1 MPDPTASRL
10 LLLVCVARSMPGR
23 QQFEGFVGAGLK
35 EVPGV
40 RGAQVTAR
48 LDLDTPEAP
57 AGWQRFPLVS
67 GTETFGV
74 VDLWIDDPN
83 QFAPCADDLRNAMN
97 LLALEL
103 ERRAMAAALEDA
115 QAALER
121 AYDEMDGMTEEQSGR
136 STRSWG

>member
-1 MPDPTASRL
+1 
-10 LLLVCVARSMPGR
+10 MPGR

-40 RGAQVTAR
+40 GRAQVTAR
-48 LDLDTPEAP
+48 LDIGTPEPP

-74 VDLWIDDPN
+74 VDFRIDDPE
-83 QFAPCADDLRNAMN
+83 QFAPYADDLRNAMN

-115 QAALER
+115 QTALER
-121 AYDEMDGMTEEQSGR
+121 AYDEMDGMAEENPAR